1 MASFTVTTNSA
12 EVKKRMIQ
20 REKIAEKEILRLIQR
35 GVGRVESTVI
45 IGLHGGPKSGATY
58 TRRSVTHTASAAG
71 EYPATDTGFL
81 ASNIS
86 SSLDRKR
93 KIGRV
98 TSSANYSKHLE
109 YGTKDMAARPFMF
122 PSLEKNRKKIL
133 GWFKD
138 AGLLR
143 RTR

>member
-12 EVKKRMIQ
+12 EVKKRMIK
-20 REKIAEKEILRLIQR
+20 REKIAEKQILRLLQR
-35 GVGRVESTVI
+35 GVDRVESTVI
-45 IGLHGGPKSGATY
+45 VGLHGGPKSGATY
-58 TRRSVTHTASAAG
+58 TRRSVTHKASAAG
-71 EYPATDTGFL
+71 QYPATDTGFL

-86 SSLDRKR
+86 SSLDKKR

-122 PSLEKNRKKIL
+122 PSLEKNRRKIL
-133 GWFKD
+133 SWFKD

-143 RTR
+143 RTT